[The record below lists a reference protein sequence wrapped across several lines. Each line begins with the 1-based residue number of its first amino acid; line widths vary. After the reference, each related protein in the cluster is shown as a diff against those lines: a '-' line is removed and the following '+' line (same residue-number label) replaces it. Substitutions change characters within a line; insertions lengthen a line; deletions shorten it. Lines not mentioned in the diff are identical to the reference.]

1 MYHSTSKLRPKYS
14 FPTLGDRRGVTLE
27 RLRRLARH
35 GINVRDVNSLMN
47 SRKPGVRP
55 TELKRRQRLPAFV
68 IMWLHLSL
76 GG

>member
-47 SRKPGVRP
+47 S
-55 TELKRRQRLPAFV
+55 QA
-68 IMWLHLSL
+68 
-76 GG
+76 